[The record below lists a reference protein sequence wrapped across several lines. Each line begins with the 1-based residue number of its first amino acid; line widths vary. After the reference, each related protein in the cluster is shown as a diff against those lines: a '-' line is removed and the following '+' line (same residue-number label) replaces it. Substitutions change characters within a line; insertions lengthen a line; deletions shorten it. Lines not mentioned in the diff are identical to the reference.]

1 MSTEESDQVVQ
12 RRANLDAL
20 RALGID
26 VYPRRYET
34 SETIE
39 AAVAAHEGKTG
50 ETLEAEQPRVRVA
63 GRILARRTFGKAN
76 FLVLS
81 DGRARVQVY
90 LRQDSMP
97 ALDFR
102 IYTLL
107 DLGDHTVGDA
117 EQIFARLGCDEI
129 VFVFRVDEQLDT
141 RVIFAG

>member
-81 DGRARVQVY
+81 DGKRRLQVY
-90 LRQDSMP
+90 LRQDSLP
-97 ALDFR
+97 ELDFK
-102 IYTLL
+102 
-107 DLGDHTVGDA
+107 V
-117 EQIFARLGCDEI
+117 FARLDFGDWVGVEGRM
-129 VFVFRVDEQLDT
+129 FRTKTNEQIG
-141 RVIFAG
+141 RAHV